1 MTDSTQSTPEPQ
13 DPECTQPVAAAVRE
27 AVESGH
33 DVAERVRQIVVDLFQ
48 GRQGATATAREAVQG
63 IVATAADIANRSAPD
78 KADSVTREVID
89 GIGNGLK
96 IVAQTTQY
104 AVKEATARGQR
115 FATEDVER
123 AKKDL
128 NGIREILMDTVKY
141 FADRVTTETG
151 STFKEMK
158 AHAERTV
165 SAASPVVTSSLE
177 ALAKHPVQ
185 TAGEAAS
192 TALRGG
198 QLTAGALLSAV
209 SGALAGAAELLDP
222 DRRKKKSDSV
232 EPAEPQL

>member
-1 MTDSTQSTPEPQ
+1 
-13 DPECTQPVAAAVRE
+13 
-27 AVESGH
+27 
-33 DVAERVRQIVVDLFQ
+33 
-48 GRQGATATAREAVQG
+48 
-63 IVATAADIANRSAPD
+63 
-78 KADSVTREVID
+78 
-89 GIGNGLK
+89 
-96 IVAQTTQY
+96 
-104 AVKEATARGQR
+104 
-115 FATEDVER
+115 
-123 AKKDL
+123 
-128 NGIREILMDTVKY
+128 
-141 FADRVTTETG
+141 
-151 STFKEMK
+151 MK